1 MTFVGKIFV
10 MLIFVMSLVFMSF
23 AVIVYATHKNWYAVV
38 ENPATANP
46 PGLKSQIEK
55 LKGELEVAKTN
66 RSKIEAEVAEE
77 KSARM
82 REVSK
87 LTSQV
92 EEVRQQRDEYQKQ
105 QAVLTEK
112 SNQAVA
118 TMTAAQNTLAKL
130 REEIAD
136 LRGINEKVRKDRDE
150 KLAQSVQLEDQL
162 AQAKSESDRLNKRN
176 VELAKDFAHYSKL
189 VQDYEIPLEASPPR
203 LEGVVLA
210 VNANGLIE
218 LSIGSDDGLAVGHT
232 LEVFRLSAEAASNK
246 YLGRAT
252 VVKVEADR
260 AVARV
265 VPETR
270 QGQVQVDDRVA
281 TRIEQVKQANLG
293 KDSK

>member
-23 AVIVYATHKNWYAVV
+23 AVVVYATHKNWYAVV

-55 LKGELEVAKTN
+55 LKGELEVAKSN
-66 RSKIEAEVAEE
+66 RAKIEAEVADE

-92 EEVRQQRDEYQKQ
+92 EETRQQRDEYQKQ
-105 QAVLTEK
+105 QAALTESTK
-112 SNQAVA
+112 DAVA
-118 TMTAAQNTLAKL
+118 AMTAAQNTLAKL

-136 LRGINEKVRKDRDE
+136 LRTINETVRKERDE
-150 KLAQSVQLEDQL
+150 KLAESVKLEDQL
-162 AQAKSESDRLNKRN
+162 AQAKAESDRLNKRN
-176 VELAKDFAHYSKL
+176 VELAKDFARYSQL
-189 VQDYEIPLEASPPR
+189 IQDYDVPLEASPPR

-210 VNANGLIE
+210 VNANGLME
-218 LSIGSDDGLAVGHT
+218 LSIGSDDGLAVGNS
-232 LEVFRLSAEAASNK
+232 LEVFRLGSTAATNK

-260 AVARV
+260 SVARI
-265 VPETR
+265 VPQTK
-270 QGQVQVDDRVA
+270 QGNVQVDDRVA

-293 KDSK
+293 TDNK